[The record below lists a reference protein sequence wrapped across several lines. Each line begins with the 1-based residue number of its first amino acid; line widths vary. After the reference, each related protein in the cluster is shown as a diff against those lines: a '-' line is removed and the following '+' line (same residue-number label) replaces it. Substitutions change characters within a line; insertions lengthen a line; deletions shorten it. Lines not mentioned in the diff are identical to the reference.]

1 MMRIKGVKLKEMIK
15 HSDDRGYFMEI
26 LRSDEHLLD
35 KFGQAS
41 LSVSYPGVIK
51 AYHYHKNQDDLWFFS
66 AGNAQVVLYDRR
78 EDSATRGERNIF
90 YLGEDNPVLLTIP
103 RGVIHGYRVLGNQSA
118 TILYFTSEPYNKNN
132 PDEYRLPWNDPQIG
146 FDWETRNR

>member
-35 KFGQAS
+35 KFGQTS

>member
-1 MMRIKGVKLKEMIK
+1 MRIKGVKSKEMIK
-15 HSDDRGYFMEI
+15 HSDDRGYLMEI
-26 LRSDEHLLD
+26 LRSDDHLLD
-35 KFGQAS
+35 KFGQVS

-51 AYHYHKNQDDLWFFS
+51 AYHYHKNQDDLWFFL

-118 TILYFTSEPYNKNN
+118 TILYITSEPYNQNN

>member
-1 MMRIKGVKLKEMIK
+1 MRIKGVKSKEMIK
-15 HSDDRGYFMEI
+15 HSDDRGYLMEI
-26 LRSDEHLLD
+26 LRSDDHLLD
-35 KFGQAS
+35 KFGQVS

-51 AYHYHKNQDDLWFFS
+51 AYHYHKNQDDLWFFL

-118 TILYFTSEPYNKNN
+118 TILYITSEPYNQNN

-146 FDWETRNR
+146 FDWETKNR